1 MSNCLVRER
10 GSAALELVIL
20 APVLLAVIGLVI
32 LGGRIQIAAGA
43 VEQAA
48 ADAARQA
55 SLSRDP
61 GSARSKAM
69 AAASDALRREAV
81 PCTSVSVELHM
92 AGFGVPVGV
101 PAQVGAHVSC
111 VVPLSGLVLGAPGSK
126 TLSADAVSVLDT
138 YRERT
143 SR

>member
-1 MSNCLVRER
+1 MSNRLVRER

-20 APVLLAVIGLVI
+20 APVVLAVIGLVI
-32 LGGRIQIAAGA
+32 LGGRIQIAGGA

-55 SLSRDP
+55 SLSRDA

-81 PCTSVSVELHM
+81 PCTSVSVGVDT

-101 PAQVGAHVSC
+101 PAQVSAHVSC
-111 VVPLSGLVLGAPGSK
+111 VV
-126 TLSADAVSVLDT
+126 
-138 YRERT
+138 
-143 SR
+143 